1 MHGLTGIDHILVGVD
16 DLEAA
21 REGWSRL
28 GFTLSP
34 RGRHIGW
41 GTANYCIMFP
51 RDYVELLGIVDTSQF
66 TNNLDRFLEGGE
78 GLLGVALSC
87 DDAEKTAAAL
97 QDHGIAAENP
107 RDLRRILESDGGE
120 ERPEFQL
127 VHLPP
132 DATPGLSSFVV
143 SHLTPDIVWRPEWL
157 RHRNGAKGLA
167 SVSYAVDDPTRLLP
181 AYAALF
187 GEDAVAA
194 ENLSLTV
201 TTGGARLQFLAPEA
215 AADMTALPPRGAPC
229 GLAMAV
235 EVEDLDQPK
244 RVLEE
249 NGVAYRNL
257 DDDSLQVA
265 AEDANGIVVEFRA

>member
-1 MHGLTGIDHILVGVD
+1 MHGLTGIDHVLVGVD
-16 DLEAA
+16 DLEVA

-41 GTANYCIMFP
+41 GTANYCVMFP
-51 RDYVELLGIVDTSQF
+51 GDYVELLGVLDASQF

-87 DDAEKTAAAL
+87 DDAAKTAAAL
-97 QDHGIAAENP
+97 QEDGIGAEAP
-107 RDLRRILESDGGE
+107 KDLRRILESDGE
-120 ERPEFQL
+120 EQFQL

-132 DATPGLSSFVV
+132 AATPGISSFVV
-143 SHLTPDIVWRPEWL
+143 SHLTPEIVWRPEWL
-157 RHRNGAKGLA
+157 SHSNGAQRIA
-167 SVSYAVDDPTRLLP
+167 SVTYAVDDPTRLLP

-201 TTGGARLQFLAPEA
+201 TTGGARLHFLAPEA
-215 AADMTALPPRGAPC
+215 AEDLAKLPPRGAPC
-229 GLAMAV
+229 GLSMAV
-235 EVEDLDQPK
+235 EVESLDQP
-244 RVLEE
+244 RRALEE
-249 NGVAYRNL
+249 NGVAYQEL
-257 DDDSLQVA
+257 DADSLQVA
-265 AEDANGIVVEFRA
+265 PEDANGIVVEFRV